1 MTIFMEIDLPILIFS
16 NPEKLAIEKPP
27 SLMRDDY
34 SVFFLPESIL
44 KSTVASSDMNQLEWK
59 NYRYD

>member
-44 KSTVASSDMNQLEWK
+44 KSTVASSDMNQLE
-59 NYRYD
+59 